1 MVEPTEIPDT
11 AVPDWEFQKKPDKS
25 SRRTTY
31 GTRPHPQMSW
41 GTVLVYGAA
50 AGFVGVAA

>member
-11 AVPDWEFQKKPDKS
+11 VVPDWEFQKKPDRK

-31 GTRPHPQMSW
+31 ETRSLPQMSW